1 MLYGFAKI
9 LMRIVL
15 AVCLRVKV
23 SGKENVPREGAFILA
38 VNHKSNYD
46 PVVAAVY
53 CPRQLTFMA
62 KEELFENP
70 VFGRLIKR
78 LGAFPVS
85 RGFVGEIPDWAAD
98 TDYFR
103 ALVKD
108 GKISLPASHKDRDV
122 EAAQKKRRKG
132 D

>member
-1 MLYGFAKI
+1 MFVFVTPSVI
-9 LMRIVL
+9 LPPP
-15 AVCLRVKV
+15 AA
-23 SGKENVPREGAFILA
+23 PR
-38 VNHKSNYD
+38 
-46 PVVAAVY
+46 
-53 CPRQLTFMA
+53 
-62 KEELFENP
+62 
-70 VFGRLIKR
+70 
-78 LGAFPVS
+78 AFPVS

>member
-1 MLYGFAKI
+1 M
-9 LMRIVL
+9 
-15 AVCLRVKV
+15 
-23 SGKENVPREGAFILA
+23 
-38 VNHKSNYD
+38 
-46 PVVAAVY
+46 
-53 CPRQLTFMA
+53 
-62 KEELFENP
+62 
-70 VFGRLIKR
+70 
-78 LGAFPVS
+78 S

>member
-1 MLYGFAKI
+1 MFVFSSRNVI
-9 LMRIVL
+9 LPSPDGSR
-15 AVCLRVKV
+15 
-23 SGKENVPREGAFILA
+23 
-38 VNHKSNYD
+38 
-46 PVVAAVY
+46 
-53 CPRQLTFMA
+53 
-62 KEELFENP
+62 
-70 VFGRLIKR
+70 
-78 LGAFPVS
+78 AFPVS